1 MTENT
6 FEKLKEQVQKDLHF
20 DESNILSKMLTIPK
34 LMIRYNLI
42 FQKQLEHYKLLLVK
56 KDETYGKLYEKYKYS
71 GKYTLSTKGE
81 VEAFVFSDDEWIE
94 LSRNIVSQES
104 YLKFVENILTDIKQL
119 NYTIKNFVEYKKFL
133 EGLV

>member
-81 VEAFVFSDDEWIE
+81 VEAFVFSNDEWIE